1 MTNLNRQQLSSDKIM
16 LCHFSY
22 YAIIFV
28 YSNH

>member
-22 YAIIFV
+22 
-28 YSNH
+28 